1 MKRISTLLIILLVI
15 AYGSTSF
22 AGEVRTLT
30 LENGLEIVMMP
41 DASSPLLSSILV
53 VKTGT
58 SYETLATAG
67 STHLLEHMLFR
78 GTSNRTQ
85 TEIYDTLDK
94 MGAYYNAQTT
104 ETYTTFILV
113 TSSDDAIKAMEIQA
127 DMVLN
132 SSVDADTLEIEKGRV
147 IAEIEQSYGRSSYPA
162 EIAHLRNLYGK
173 TSYSFPTLGSVE
185 GIRNMPQPMV
195 AKFHNDWYA
204 VNNMTL
210 VLRGNLT
217 FSQMEKLA
225 IDIYGNEAA
234 RPLPDRPKAWPVGF
248 DDWHQGAVHVTY
260 GDVKSGTLKLT
271 IPAPRYDEGDYPAF
285 SVIASKL
292 DKVIDEKLS
301 GPGMPLITYSYSS
314 IVNDPNFSV
323 LDIQAGLMPGA
334 DPNIVAEKIIAA
346 VKSMSEKEYP
356 QNEISRVINA
366 DRRMELFF
374 GEQVQYG
381 AFLLIPKLAVAP
393 WGFWEAL
400 NDKMDKVDQE
410 SIRLATS
417 KWFDEPYW
425 VASAFLPRGDED
437 ANEGVTLSDVAID
450 TLDNGLVIIARQVSG
465 APVAGIHII
474 AKHRSLLEGDS
485 KRGWSDVVH
494 CLILEGDESLEMEM
508 DEIGMELKTVDDPRV
523 PMDDYRTTPEY
534 SYMRTQVVAENWDK
548 SINLLGRLVADAD
561 LNMEDVNEVASDLK
575 SNIDRK
581 TGSLRSVAGS
591 KFRQMLYRKNLFSMP
606 VYGNGTT
613 LVDIGLEELKLFRSE
628 LFAGNNI
635 VLSIMA
641 PASTEEILGI
651 SRIAF
656 EGLIKDDKLFVMSQS
671 PVSLSGEEEV
681 VGTGR
686 QGRLN
691 SGFIINGVDPAD
703 EAALIVAN
711 AMVSDM
717 IYRDLGEAKGWAY
730 GAGSSLMIRDGWA
743 SWSVSMGLP
752 EEHLSESKDIVYG
765 YLKSVAKGDFDEHK
779 MEVARG
785 DRRGKI
791 LRRYSS
797 RINLAMAL
805 GSDYFVKGDA
815 LHTWKLFDA
824 IQNVT
829 LSDVKSAAKKYLS
842 KPKNI
847 VTVTGIPDKETKPKP
862 PMGMGG
868 MMGH

>member
-1 MKRISTLLIILLVI
+1 MKSISTMLILLFSLVSL
-15 AYGSTSF
+15 STSF
-22 AGEVRTLT
+22 AGEVRTLA
-30 LENGLEIVMMP
+30 LENGLEVVMMP

-53 VKTGT
+53 VRTGT
-58 SYETLATAG
+58 SYETIATAG

-132 SSVDADTLEIEKGRV
+132 STVDADTLEIEKGRV
-147 IAEIEQSYGRSSYPA
+147 IAEIKQSYGRASYPA
-162 EIAHLRNLYGK
+162 EIVHLRNLYGK

-185 GIRNMPQPMV
+185 GIRNMLQPTV
-195 AKFHNDWYA
+195 VKFHHDWYA

-217 FSQMEKLA
+217 FGEMEKLA

-234 RPLPDRPKAWPVGF
+234 RPLSERPKAWPVGF
-248 DDWHQGAVHVTY
+248 DDWHQGDVHVSY

-271 IPAPRYDEGDYPAF
+271 IPAPRFDDGDFPAF

-292 DKVIDEKLS
+292 DEAIENSLH

-314 IVNDPNFSV
+314 VVNDPNFSV

-334 DPNIVAEKIIAA
+334 DPKVVAEKIMNA
-346 VKSMSEKEYP
+346 VKSMNEIEYP
-356 QNEISRVINA
+356 QNEINRIVNA
-366 DRRMELFF
+366 DRRMGLFF

-400 NDKMDKVDQE
+400 DAKMDKVDQE
-410 SIRLATS
+410 SIEFTAN
-417 KWFDEPYW
+417 KWFDDPYW
-425 VASAFLPRGDED
+425 VSTAFLPRGDED
-437 ANEGVTLSDVAID
+437 VNGGVTLSDVAID
-450 TLDNGLVIIARQVSG
+450 TLDNGVVIIARQVSG
-465 APVAGIHII
+465 APVAGVHLI
-474 AKHRSLLEGDS
+474 AKNRSLLESDS
-485 KRGWSDVVH
+485 KRGWSDIVH
-494 CLILEGDESLEMEM
+494 RLILEGNESLEIEL

-534 SYMRTQVVAENWDK
+534 SYMRAQVVAENWDQSVK
-548 SINLLGRLVADAD
+548 LLGRLVENSD
-561 LNMEDVNEVASDLK
+561 LNQEDLDKVAGDLK
-575 SNIDRK
+575 SSIDRK

-591 KFRQMLYRKNLFSMP
+591 KFRNMLYGKNLFSMP
-606 VYGNGTT
+606 VYGNGST
-613 LVDIGLEELKLFRSE
+613 LENINLEDLKYFRSE

-656 EGLIKDDKLFVMSQS
+656 EGLIKNEKLFVSNLS
-671 PVSLSGEEEV
+671 PVSISGEEEV
-681 VGTGR
+681 TGTGR

-691 SGFIINGVDPAD
+691 SGFIINDVDPAD

-730 GAGSSLMIRDGWA
+730 GAGSSLMVRDGWA

-752 EEHLSESKDIVYG
+752 EEHLSESKDIVYD
-765 YLKSVAKGDFDEHK
+765 YLKTIAKGDFDEHK

-805 GSDYFVKGDA
+805 GSDYFLKGDA

-847 VTVTGIPDKETKPKP
+847 VTVTGIPDKEAKPKP